1 MPISQ
6 VPFAGIS
13 NPVNFR
19 NRIINGDMQIDQRNN
34 GASVTPTNLQY
45 TLDRWLYQSSQASKI
60 SIQRN
65 AGSVT
70 LPAGFI
76 NYLGS
81 TSLSAYSVGSSE
93 TFMVSQ
99 RIEGFNISDLNWGTA
114 NAKTVTLSFKVQS
127 SLTGTF
133 GGVIGNYN
141 ATRAYPF
148 SYTIS
153 SANTW
158 TTISVTIAGDTSGT
172 WLTTNGLGIVVYFS
186 LGTGATLSGTAG
198 SWTSSEFYSVTG
210 ATSVVGTSGA
220 TFYITGVQLEAGEQ
234 ASGFEF
240 MPYDIDLI
248 RCQRYY
254 YKVKANGN
262 TLHFGTALN
271 NSTTIAYGVVFFKQE
286 MRTRPSALEQSGTA
300 SDYRIYIPS
309 GAVNCSAVPAYLEAS
324 AHSGTSSFTV
334 ASGLTS
340 GQASLII
347 TAAASSV
354 AYLAW
359 SAEL

>member
-1 MPISQ
+1 ME
-6 VPFAGIS
+6 AG
-13 NPVNFR
+13 
-19 NRIINGDMQIDQRNN
+19 
-34 GASVTPTNLQY
+34 
-45 TLDRWLYQSSQASKI
+45 
-60 SIQRN
+60 
-65 AGSVT
+65 
-70 LPAGFI
+70 
-76 NYLGS
+76 
-81 TSLSAYSVGSSE
+81 TSA
-93 TFMVSQ
+93 
-99 RIEGFNISDLNWGTA
+99 
-114 NAKTVTLSFKVQS
+114 
-127 SLTGTF
+127 
-133 GGVIGNYN
+133 
-141 ATRAYPF
+141 
-148 SYTIS
+148 
-153 SANTW
+153 
-158 TTISVTIAGDTSGT
+158 
-172 WLTTNGLGIVVYFS
+172 
-186 LGTGATLSGTAG
+186 
-198 SWTSSEFYSVTG
+198 SEF
-210 ATSVVGTSGA
+210 
-220 TFYITGVQLEAGEQ
+220 
-234 ASGFEF
+234 EF
-240 MPYDIDLI
+240 LPYDVDLA

-340 GQASLII
+340 GQSSLII